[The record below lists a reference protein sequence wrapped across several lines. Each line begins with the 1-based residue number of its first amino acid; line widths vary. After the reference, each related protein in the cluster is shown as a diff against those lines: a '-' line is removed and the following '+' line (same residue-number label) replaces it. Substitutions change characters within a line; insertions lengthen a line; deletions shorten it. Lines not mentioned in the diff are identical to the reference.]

1 MGCYC
6 FKDNMN
12 IGLYLCNYSGQSLT
26 LFEADMTPSFKNY
39 FFEKNLQL
47 GAPWSLM
54 MFTIIYCLKRWA
66 IMLLMFTS
74 SLPD

>member
-54 MFTIIYCLKRWA
+54 MFTINY
-66 IMLLMFTS
+66 LLFKKIGNHAAHVYFLIT
-74 SLPD
+74 